1 MRGEDR
7 LLDQAIDAESADLL
21 SFVFEIAWFTKAQA
35 QDRDLA
41 LKLLQALYSNAKY
54 HVEPAWF
61 VCDDFARITPCPQL
75 HRTRALTLLLSTSA
89 VSASVA
95 SVWLVSGGTI
105 SIPSAFAGQ
114 PIRFELPGD
123 GEGSGQ
129 NSLRRGGA

>member
-1 MRGEDR
+1 MRSEDR

-41 LKLLQALYSNAKY
+41 LKLIHALYSNAEY

-61 VCDDFARITPCPQL
+61 VCDDFARITPL
-75 HRTRALTLLLSTSA
+75 TALTSDARAYVLLSTSA
-89 VSASVA
+89 VAASVA